1 MNASA
6 AVGAT
11 RLGNMSRSDC
21 SPGSCLQN
29 YRGPI
34 GVFAAQH
41 IIDVG
46 GPLPGT
52 QFSQLPSG
60 EFL

>member
-1 MNASA
+1 
-6 AVGAT
+6 
-11 RLGNMSRSDC
+11 MSRSDC